1 MAKAT
6 ATSAEEL
13 VREASR
19 LLPKLARDL
28 DKTPPVVVC
37 QDGGLMLV
45 EPFIQLMRD
54 ALTHAFRN
62 ALDHGIEGAAE
73 RREKGKPPQG
83 QVSVRFRRSDGRVV
97 ITFADDGRGLPLTAL
112 RAKTDDIH
120 ATDEELAERAFQSGV
135 STATALTS
143 ISGRGVGLDAIRSF
157 LRRQGGDARIA
168 FTGPA
173 RGGHRPFE
181 LILELPSSAIAT

>member
-1 MAKAT
+1 
-6 ATSAEEL
+6 
-13 VREASR
+13 
-19 LLPKLARDL
+19 
-28 DKTPPVVVC
+28 
-37 QDGGLMLV
+37 MLV
-45 EPFIQLMRD
+45 EPLIQLMRD

-73 RREKGKPPQG
+73 RREQGKPPQG
-83 QVSVRFRRSDGRVV
+83 QISVRFRRSDGRVV

-120 ATDEELAERAFQSGV
+120 AADEELAERAFQSGV
-135 STATALTS
+135 STATSLTS

-157 LRRQGGDARIA
+157 LRSQGGDARIA
-168 FTGPA
+168 FTGLA